1 MTSAKRIYFLGI
13 GGIGMSALARY
24 FMHKG
29 LSVAGYDKTPT
40 ALTRQLEAEGM
51 VVVYNDALEALP
63 ETMRTS
69 EGTLVVITPAVPT
82 HHPQWQYFIREGF
95 TIQKRAQVLG
105 AISQQ
110 SRMLAVA
117 GTHGKTTTSTLLA
130 HLLHHAGRSINAF
143 LGGISV
149 NYNTNLL
156 IGDERVVVAEAD
168 EYDRSFLTL
177 SPQQAVITSV
187 DADHLDVYGSHQR
200 MLLAFADFASLVQPG
215 GSLFYKK
222 GIVLNSILATDVKTY
237 TYSIEEDAD
246 CVGRDVRIS
255 HGHYVATFHT
265 PWGILENIRLGLPGR
280 HNVENALAAASMA
293 LCFGLSLDQVKAGLE
308 TFAGVRRRFE
318 RRVEGER
325 LVYIDDYAHHPT
337 ELSACIQSVRE
348 LYPGRRITGI
358 FQPHLFSRTRDFA
371 SGFMQSLDELDECIL
386 LPIYPAREEPIAG
399 IDSAMLG
406 AGMHHA
412 RVRYAHLNDAVE
424 ALPENLEGV
433 LLTLGAGDIDTLV
446 EPLTRRCQ

>member
-24 FMHKG
+24 FVNKG
-29 LSVAGYDKTPT
+29 MAVAGYDKTPT
-40 ALTRQLEAEGM
+40 ALTQQLEAEGICI
-51 VVVYNDALEALP
+51 VYEDAVEALP
-63 ETMRTS
+63 EEMRS
-69 EGTLVVITPAVPT
+69 AEGTLVVITPAVPVN
-82 HHPQWQYFIREGF
+82 HPQWQYFVREGYR
-95 TIQKRAQVLG
+95 IQKRAQVLG

-156 IGDERVVVAEAD
+156 IGTERVVVAEAD

-187 DADHLDVYGSHQR
+187 DPDHLDIYGTHES
-200 MLLAFADFASLVQPG
+200 MLEAFAEFASQVQPG
-215 GSLFYKK
+215 GSLFCKK
-222 GIVLNSILATDVKTY
+222 GIVLNPILATDVKTY
-237 TYSIEEDAD
+237 TYAIEEDAD
-246 CVGRDVRIS
+246 CVARNVEIS
-255 HGHYVATFHT
+255 DGHYFATFHT
-265 PWGILENIRLGLPGR
+265 PWGVLEHVRLGLPGR
-280 HNVENALAAASMA
+280 HNVENALAAAAMA
-293 LCFGLSLDQVKAGLE
+293 LCFGLSPDQVKAGLE
-308 TFAGVRRRFE
+308 TFTGVRRRFE
-318 RRVEGER
+318 RRVEGHQ

-371 SGFMQSLDELDECIL
+371 SGFMQSLDALDECIL

-399 IDSAMLG
+399 VDVAMLG
-406 AGMHHA
+406 AGMHRAH
-412 RVRYAHLNDAVE
+412 VRYADLKDVVE
-424 ALPENLEGV
+424 ALPQNLTGV

-446 EPLTRRCQ
+446 EPLTRRYQ